1 MRRRVVVLIQC
12 GGGDLTRRRSAA
24 SYQHEA
30 TGHAGDRSDEEDQ
43 FRHRQYP
50 IATHLRLNCLNES
63 CLPIGKRWLEQLT
76 NGGLRKAGL
85 PE

>member
-1 MRRRVVVLIQC
+1 
-12 GGGDLTRRRSAA
+12 
-24 SYQHEA
+24 
-30 TGHAGDRSDEEDQ
+30 
-43 FRHRQYP
+43 
-50 IATHLRLNCLNES
+50 LRLNCLNES